1 MRASL
6 VSCVA
11 PIALSMQSGAHK
23 IDSTRTF
30 VVDSV
35 GLRKPKSKRKSI
47 ASSSLPTPMLPQ
59 HEAGKYLHND
69 CQSCKAVRVGAMAME
84 GLDWI
89 ANSEITSN
97 KASSSGFANSACLIA
112 SANSA
117 KFAAAMPL
125 ARRSIACSRSFS
137 LRETWAKAGLPRRL
151 LRRLRE
157 APAWARNSAAIA
169 KQTGNATTG

>member
-1 MRASL
+1 
-6 VSCVA
+6 
-11 PIALSMQSGAHK
+11 
-23 IDSTRTF
+23 
-30 VVDSV
+30 
-35 GLRKPKSKRKSI
+35 
-47 ASSSLPTPMLPQ
+47 
-59 HEAGKYLHND
+59 
-69 CQSCKAVRVGAMAME
+69 MAME

-112 SANSA
+112 SASSA
-117 KFAAAMPL
+117 KWAAVMPL

-169 KQTGNATTG
+169 KQTGTRRRAATEREQLRMFIGYGTTFALVHER